1 MRPGKSLESCDMIRR
16 VLRQTLHV
24 RRSEP
29 TTECPMRLSEIKIH
43 LCPPGSGRLKA
54 FCTITIDQG
63 FVIRD
68 VKIIQGDDGLFI
80 AMPSRKLCDHCP
92 RCHEKNHLRARFC
105 NQCGTRLNE
114 NRYLNYRL
122 GPNRLKLHAD
132 IAHPIHARAR
142 SEIEKQLFDAYEREI
157 ELSRQP
163 GYVPTP
169 METDLSELATT
180 YKFGA
185 A

>member
-1 MRPGKSLESCDMIRR
+1 
-16 VLRQTLHV
+16 
-24 RRSEP
+24 
-29 TTECPMRLSEIKIH
+29 MRLSEIKVH
-43 LCPPGSGRLKA
+43 LCPPASGRLKA
-54 FCTITIDQG
+54 FCTLTLDNT
-63 FVIRD
+63 FVVRD
-68 VKIIQGDDGLFI
+68 VKVIQGDDGLFI

-92 RCHEKNHLRARFC
+92 RCHEKNHLRAKFC

-114 NRYLNYRL
+114 NRHLRYRL
-122 GPNRLKLHAD
+122 GPDRLKLHAD
-132 IAHPIHARAR
+132 IAHPIHAQAR
-142 SEIEKQLFDAYEREI
+142 LEVERQVLKAYEREI

-169 METDLSELATT
+169 METDIPELAMP